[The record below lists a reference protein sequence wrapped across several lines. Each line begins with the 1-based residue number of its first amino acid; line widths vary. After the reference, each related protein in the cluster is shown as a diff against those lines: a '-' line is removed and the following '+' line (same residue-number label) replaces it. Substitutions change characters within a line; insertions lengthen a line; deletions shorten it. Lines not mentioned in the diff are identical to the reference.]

1 MKVGCMV
8 LAVVE
13 VVHKAV
19 LHTCLVTLVDK
30 EGHKVALMMV
40 LVVVVVVVVVVVI
53 GLKCAVCYVNSKR

>member
-1 MKVGCMV
+1 MV

-40 LVVVVVVVVVVVI
+40 LVVVVVVVI
-53 GLKCAVCYVNSKR
+53 GH

>member
-1 MKVGCMV
+1 
-8 LAVVE
+8 VVE

-40 LVVVVVVVVVVVI
+40 LVVVVVVVI